1 MAWCDKSQPL
11 TIRIDSHGGV
21 VATATSIHDAIAA
34 WPSKTIGIVESN
46 AYSAGSYIL
55 MACDVRQATPH
66 ALLMVHEPNIDG
78 GAASDSERE
87 VLSRMRQ
94 TLLTAYARRVR
105 GGTAKAEQLLST
117 DSWMTADEAK
127 QLGLIDRITR

>member
-1 MAWCDKSQPL
+1 
-11 TIRIDSHGGV
+11 
-21 VATATSIHDAIAA
+21 
-34 WPSKTIGIVESN
+34 
-46 AYSAGSYIL
+46 
-55 MACDVRQATPH
+55 
-66 ALLMVHEPNIDG
+66 MVHEPNIDG